1 MECEICGN
9 KSSVLHEVIFQGKR
23 VYACPNCI
31 KKYNL
36 SIVKRRD
43 KNTKSSPSRKINK
56 KMISYQLTSSIGEE
70 EVIEGYGQIIKKAR
84 ESLGLT
90 QEDLARE
97 LKVKLSYIKK
107 IENERI
113 EPSPD
118 IVKKLEKL
126 LRIKLT
132 TKVKESSTY
141 IPEKNI
147 DSDYI
152 TLGDLLRFEEEE

>member
-1 MECEICGN
+1 M
-9 KSSVLHEVIFQGKR
+9 
-23 VYACPNCI
+23 YACPNCI

-43 KNTKSSPSRKINK
+43 KNTKISPPRKISK
-56 KMISYQLTSSIGEE
+56 KMVNRRLISSIEE
-70 EVIEGYGQIIKKAR
+70 EEIVEGYGQIIKKAR

-113 EPSPD
+113 EPSSD
-118 IVKKLEKL
+118 IIRKLEKL

-141 IPEKNI
+141 IPEKSI
-147 DSDYI
+147 DGDYI
-152 TLGDLLRFEEEE
+152 TLGDLLRRGEEE